1 MNISLNWLKQ
11 YVEIPEDLDPK
22 ELGLKMTMAT
32 VEVEEVKS
40 LGSDYDKIVV
50 GQVKEIVKHP
60 DADKLQVCQVDIGAK
75 ERATI
80 VCGGINLEKDMYCI
94 VALPGSKVRWH
105 GKGDLVELE
114 ETKIRGVKSFGMI
127 CAASE
132 VGLGHMFEQGSEAE
146 IVDLGKGE
154 FKAGDGIAKAL
165 KIDDIVYDIDNKSLT
180 HRPDLW
186 SHFGMAREV
195 SAILRKPLKPLEIY
209 EIRSGSG
216 SKLKVD
222 IKDSE
227 LCPRYQAVVISGIKI
242 GKSPEWLKNYLQSI
256 GVKAINNIVDITN
269 YILFDLGQPL
279 HAFDANNIDGN
290 KIIVRRAEKDEKI
303 KTLDDIEHKL
313 NTDNLVIADSK
324 KAIAIAGVMGG
335 ANSEIGD
342 STDTIILESANF
354 HAASIRKTANQLGMR
369 TEASM
374 RFEKSLDPELTALAL
389 AKAAQLVKQVCP
401 DAKVISKVIDIDKS
415 KKESVI
421 IKLTYSWL
429 LKRIGTEIPLKNIIE
444 ILEALQFEI
453 KVKDEDIIVTVPSWR
468 ATKDISIP
476 EDIIE
481 EVARIYGYDLIPDEL
496 PKIRLSQTDIQ
507 PIKKAEY
514 KVKSIMSEH
523 FALNEVYNY
532 SWQAEE
538 YLKAINGDVK
548 DCIALLNYLS
558 PEQQYLRISLLPNL
572 LKNVVDNLRWYDE
585 IDIFELGRIFTKQSG
600 KKVADND
607 SDKMLPYQPRIL
619 SWLRY
624 NKKDLFY
631 EMKGEV
637 EYLLDKL
644 EINYEWKKIA
654 KHDYYDISR
663 TLALYS
669 QDELLGYC
677 GVLQSSILK
686 KLKLK
691 NIITTAELNFT
702 EMIKYMSDSKEYV
715 QLPKY
720 PVVVKD
726 FSVILNNDIDWQDLS
741 KDILS
746 LNKEIRSIDLFDKY
760 LNEKTGEFS
769 VAFHIRIYSEEKTLT
784 TKEIEV
790 ITSKIMNLLEK
801 KYKLT
806 IKKQ

>member
-11 YVEIPEDLDPK
+11 YVEIPTDIDPK

-40 LGSDYDKIVV
+40 LGSDFENIVV

-80 VCGGINLEKDMYCI
+80 VCGGINLVKDMYCV

-105 GKGDLVELE
+105 GKGDPVELQ

-127 CAASE
+127 CAAEE
-132 VGLGHMFEQGSEAE
+132 VGLSHIFKQKSEAE
-146 IVDLGKGE
+146 IVDLGDGDY
-154 FKAGDGIAKAL
+154 KAGDNIATAL
-165 KIDDIVYDIDNKSLT
+165 HIDDIVYDIDNKSLT

-195 SAILRKPLKPLEIY
+195 AAILRKPLKPLEVY
-209 EIRSGSG
+209 EIKSGSG
-216 SKLKVD
+216 SKLKVEV
-222 IKDSE
+222 KDSE
-227 LCPRYQAVVISGIKI
+227 LCPRYQAVVMSGIKI
-242 GKSPEWLKNYLQSI
+242 GESPEWLKNYLQSI
-256 GVKAINNIVDITN
+256 GVKSINNIVDITN
-269 YILFDLGQPL
+269 YVLFDLGQPL
-279 HAFDANNIDGN
+279 HAFDANELQGN

-313 NTDNLVIADSK
+313 NTENLVIADSK
-324 KAIAIAGVMGG
+324 RAIAVAGVMGG

-342 STDTIILESANF
+342 NTDTIIIESANF
-354 HAASIRKTANQLGMR
+354 HAASVRKTANQLGMR

-389 AKAAQLVKQVCP
+389 AKAAQLVKEMCP

-415 KKESVI
+415 KKDTVI

-429 LKRIGTEIPLKNIIE
+429 LRRIGTDIPIKQVVE
-444 ILEALQFEI
+444 ILEALQFGV
-453 KVKDEDIIVTVPSWR
+453 KVKGEDITVTVPSWR

-481 EVARIYGYDLIPDEL
+481 EVARIYGYDQIPDEL
-496 PKIRLSQTDIQ
+496 PEIRLTQTDIQ

-514 KVKSIMSEH
+514 KVKAIMSEH

-538 YLKAINGDVK
+538 YLNAINLNIK
-548 DCIALLNYLS
+548 DCISLKNYLS

-572 LKNVVDNLRWYDE
+572 LKNVVDNLRWYNE

-600 KKVADND
+600 KKAADND

-631 EMKGEV
+631 NMKGEI
-637 EYLLDKL
+637 EYLLDRL
-644 EINYEWKKIA
+644 EVSYEWKKVDR
-654 KHDYYDISR
+654 HEYYDITR

-677 GVLQSSILK
+677 GVLQTSVLK

-691 NIITTAELNFT
+691 NTITVAELNFS
-702 EMIKYMSDSKEYV
+702 EMIKYISDSKEYV
-715 QLPKY
+715 QLSKY
-720 PVVVKD
+720 PVVIKD
-726 FSVILNNDIDWQDLS
+726 FSVILNNEVDWQDLS

-746 LNKEIRSIDLFDKY
+746 IDKEIRGIDLFDKY
-760 LNEKTGEFS
+760 LDEKTREFS
-769 VAFHIRIYSEEKTLT
+769 IAFHVRIYSEEKTLT